1 MHLTSFCLL
10 LCVAVVGL
18 SSASADEHPQG
29 GMPRTIQVSGT
40 GRAASAPDI
49 ASFEAAVVT
58 EAASA
63 GTALEANSAGVRK
76 VMETL
81 KTLGIADKDLQT
93 SRFDVGPRYTSTP
106 QKPEPVI
113 SGYTATNQ
121 VHVRVRNLPQLGK
134 VLDAVIQS
142 GSNQVSNIH
151 FGVDN
156 EAGLKNEAR
165 NAALADAKA
174 RAMLYAHGVGGKV
187 GKVLSIRE
195 QESPEFRP
203 PMPFAM
209 KAMMASDGAVPVAT
223 GEQHLD
229 VTIHVTYE
237 LVD

>member
-1 MHLTSFCLL
+1 
-10 LCVAVVGL
+10 
-18 SSASADEHPQG
+18 
-29 GMPRTIQVSGT
+29 
-40 GRAASAPDI
+40 
-49 ASFEAAVVT
+49 
-58 EAASA
+58 
-63 GTALEANSAGVRK
+63 
-76 VMETL
+76 
-81 KTLGIADKDLQT
+81 
-93 SRFDVGPRYTSTP
+93 
-106 QKPEPVI
+106 
-113 SGYTATNQ
+113 
-121 VHVRVRNLPQLGK
+121 VRVRNLPQLGK

-209 KAMMASDGAVPVAT
+209 KAMMASDAAVPVAT